1 MIRSAD
7 ELIADV
13 TAFIGEVPTD
23 EAITLLEN
31 VTDTVNSYRDL
42 QERFDTLDATWRKRY
57 TDRFMGKTEEK
68 EETEETEETEE
79 KDNAEEITIE
89 DLFEEREDD

>member
-13 TAFIGEVPTD
+13 TTFIGEVPTD

-42 QERFDTLDATWRKRY
+42 QERFDSLDATWRKRY
-57 TDRFMGKTEEK
+57 TDRFMGKTEGKDEI
-68 EETEETEETEE
+68 EEIEETEE
-79 KDNAEEITIE
+79 KDKGEDITID